1 MGRLNLSLDLK
12 DDMRNLF
19 GFVFGK
25 VRVNE
30 WPLSWKLYFSLYVT
44 SLINMSVELIPW
56 WETWY
61 LNLYGCKFGKM
72 NVVKLL
78 WPENKI
84 LAYMLRSLNLCLDV
98 PWCET
103 WYVNLFG
110 FVFGIMNVFKL
121 TLSRKWDFGLYAYKF
136 DKWEGWICPLI

>member
-1 MGRLNLSLDLK
+1 MISGTYLVLYLVK
-12 DDMRNLF
+12 W
-19 GFVFGK
+19 
-25 VRVNE
+25 E
-30 WPLSWKLYFSLYVT
+30 WMNDHCRENYILAYMVT

-78 WPENKI
+78 WRENKI